1 MSQAELV
8 PPASAGPVPLPASA
22 GPVRSPRALLLTV
35 FPSIM
40 LPVFLAVIDQTIVA
54 TALPAIARSLGEV
67 ERLSWVVVSY
77 LVANMIAAPIYGR
90 LADAFGRRRLMLAA
104 LVVFI
109 TASILC
115 AVSTTM
121 MMLVAA
127 RVLQGFGGG
136 GLMVLSQ
143 ALIGE
148 SVPPRE
154 RGHFQGYLAT
164 MIVCGS
170 TFGPVAGGFLTEWF
184 GWRSVF
190 LVNVPLGVVAMLLV
204 LRLPR
209 ATAPHP
215 GRLSFDAIGV
225 ALLIAFVAPLLV
237 ALELA
242 QRLDPRLLSA
252 IAALAVVA
260 LVSLVLLF
268 RQERRAPAPLLSL
281 ALMRLPAVWRADAM
295 AGFSGASLISLVT
308 FLPIYLQ
315 VVDGASPAET
325 GFLMLPLTAG
335 VGCGSFLAGR
345 MISWTGRTAILPSLG
360 LVVTFTT
367 LVGLAIFAPLLTRW
381 QIMWLLGF
389 SAFFQGSAMPVAQV
403 TVQMVAGPRQLGVG
417 AASVHLARSLGSAFG
432 VALVGAV
439 LFGVLAATD
448 NDTAVLFAGMVRE
461 GPAAMAHLTPGRHA
475 EVQTEIGNAFRAVF
489 LTVSVFSCCISALAW
504 TLPIRRLAV

>member
-1 MSQAELV
+1 MSQATAM
-8 PPASAGPVPLPASA
+8 PPDEAGAYPSARG
-22 GPVRSPRALLLTV
+22 LLLTV

-77 LVANMIAAPIYGR
+77 LVANMIAAPVYGR
-90 LADAFGRRRLMLAA
+90 LADAFGRRKLMLTA
-104 LVVFI
+104 LAVFI
-109 TASILC
+109 AASLLC
-115 AVSTTM
+115 AISTTM
-121 MMLVAA
+121 LMLVAA
-127 RVLQGFGGG
+127 RVVQGFGGG

-154 RGHFQGYLAT
+154 RGHFQGYLST

-170 TFGPVAGGFLTEWF
+170 AFGPVAGGVLTEWF

-190 LVNVPLGVVAMLLV
+190 LVNLPLGVIAMLLV

-209 ATAPHP
+209 GQQTPPARH
-215 GRLSFDAIGV
+215 SFDGIGV
-225 ALLIAFVAPLLV
+225 ALLAGFVAPALM

-242 QRLDPRLLSA
+242 QRFDPHTLPLM
-252 IAALAVVA
+252 AALAAFSVIA
-260 LVSLVLLF
+260 LVLLL
-268 RQERRAPAPLLSL
+268 RQERRVTSPLLPL
-281 ALMRLPAVWRADAM
+281 ALMRQPAIWRADAM
-295 AGFSGASLISLVT
+295 AAFSGASLVAMIT
-308 FLPIYLQ
+308 FVPIYLQ

-325 GFLMLPLTAG
+325 GFLMLPLTVG
-335 VGCGSFLAGR
+335 VGLGSFLVGKT
-345 MISWTGRTAILPSLG
+345 ISWTGRTAILPSLG
-360 LVVTFTT
+360 LIVTFCT
-367 LVGLAIFAPLLTRW
+367 LVALAIFVPLLSRS
-381 QIMWLLGF
+381 QMMWMLGF

-403 TVQMVAGPRQLGVG
+403 TVQTVAGPRQLGVG

-448 NDTAVLFAGMVRE
+448 SDTARLFTGMVRE
-461 GPAAMAHLTPGRHA
+461 GPAAMAHLTPERHA
-475 EVQTEIGNAFRAVF
+475 DVQAEIRNAFRAVF

-504 TLPIRRLAV
+504 TLPIRKMPV

>member
-1 MSQAELV
+1 MSQAETL
-8 PPASAGPVPLPASA
+8 PPEEL
-22 GPVRSPRALLLTV
+22 RAYPSSRGLLLQV

-40 LPVFLAVIDQTIVA
+40 LPVFMAVIDQTIVA

-77 LVANMIAAPIYGR
+77 LVANMIAAPVYGR
-90 LADAFGRRRLMLAA
+90 LADTFGRRRLMLTALAVFVAA
-104 LVVFI
+104 S
-109 TASILC
+109 ALC
-115 AVSTTM
+115 AASTTM
-121 MMLVAA
+121 LLLVAA
-127 RVLQGFGGG
+127 RIVQGFGAG

-190 LVNVPLGVVAMLLV
+190 LVNLPLGAVAMLLV
-204 LRLPR
+204 LRLPS
-209 ATAPHP
+209 ASQAQP
-215 GRLSFDAIGV
+215 GRHAFDGIGV
-225 ALLIAFVAPLLV
+225 ALLTAFVAPLLI

-242 QRLDPRLLSA
+242 QHLDPRALPA
-252 IAALAVVA
+252 IAALAAVA
-260 LVSLVLLF
+260 VIALLLLF
-268 RQERRAPAPLLSL
+268 RQERRAAAPLLPL
-281 ALMRLPAVWRADAM
+281 PLMRQPSIWRADAM
-295 AGFSGASLISLVT
+295 AGFAGASLVSMVT

-325 GFLMLPLTAG
+325 GFLMLPLTMG
-335 VGCGSFLAGR
+335 VGLGSFTMGR
-345 MISWTGRTAILPSLG
+345 MISWTGRTAILPSVAL
-360 LVVTFTT
+360 LVTFAT
-367 LVGLAIFAPLLTRW
+367 LVSLAIFAPSLSRLE
-381 QIMWLLGF
+381 IVWLLGF

-417 AASVHLARSLGSAFG
+417 AASVHLTRSLGSAFG

-461 GPAAMAHLTPGRHA
+461 GPAAMAHLSPQRHA
-475 EVQTEIGNAFRAVF
+475 VVQTEIGNAFRAVF

-504 TLPIRRLAV
+504 TLPVRRLVV

>member
-1 MSQAELV
+1 MSQAEAA
-8 PPASAGPVPLPASA
+8 PPTAAGAFP
-22 GPVRSPRALLLTV
+22 SPRALLLTV

-77 LVANMIAAPIYGR
+77 LVANMVAAPVYGR
-90 LADAFGRRRLMLAA
+90 LADAFGRRRLMLTA
-104 LVVFI
+104 LIVFI
-109 TASILC
+109 VASLLC
-115 AVSTTM
+115 AISTSM
-121 MMLVAA
+121 LMLVAT
-127 RVLQGFGGG
+127 RVVQGFGGG

-190 LVNVPLGVVAMLLV
+190 LVNVPLGAIAMLLV

-209 ATAPHP
+209 ASETHH
-215 GRLSFDAIGV
+215 GRHGFDALGV
-225 ALLIAFVAPLLV
+225 ALLAAFVAPLLV

-242 QRLDPRLLSA
+242 QHLDPLLLPA
-252 IAALAVVA
+252 MAGLIAVALA
-260 LVSLVLLF
+260 SLILLF
-268 RQERRAPAPLLSL
+268 RQERRAASPLLPL
-281 ALMRLPAVWRADAM
+281 ALMRLPAIWRADAM
-295 AGFSGASLISLVT
+295 AGFAGASLVSMIT

-325 GFLMLPLTAG
+325 GFLMLPLTVA
-335 VGCGSFLAGR
+335 VGCGSFLVGR
-345 MISWTGRTAILPSLG
+345 MISWTGRTAIIPSVG
-360 LVVTFTT
+360 LLVTFAT
-367 LVGLAIFAPLLTRW
+367 LVGLAIFAPLLSRW
-381 QIMWLLGF
+381 QMMWLLGL

-417 AASVHLARSLGSAFG
+417 AASVHLTRSLGSAFG

-448 NDTAVLFAGMVRE
+448 NDTAVLFSSMVRE
-461 GPAAMAHLTPGRHA
+461 GPAAMAHLTPQRHA
-475 EVQTEIGNAFRAVF
+475 EVRTEIGNAFRAVF

-504 TLPIRRLAV
+504 TLPVRRLAV

>member
-1 MSQAELV
+1 MSQAEAAA
-8 PPASAGPVPLPASA
+8 PDDAAYPSS
-22 GPVRSPRALLLTV
+22 RTLLLTV

-90 LADAFGRRRLMLAA
+90 LADAFGRRRLMLMA
-104 LVVFI
+104 LVLFI
-109 TASILC
+109 AASALC
-115 AVSTTM
+115 AASTTM
-121 MMLVAA
+121 LMLVAA
-127 RVLQGFGGG
+127 RVVQGFGGG

-154 RGHFQGYLAT
+154 RGHFQGYLST

-170 TFGPVAGGFLTEWF
+170 AFGPVAGGFLTEWF

-190 LVNVPLGVVAMLLV
+190 LINLPLGVFAMLLV
-204 LRLPR
+204 LRLPGGG
-209 ATAPHP
+209 PVHQ
-215 GRLSFDAIGV
+215 GRHGFDGIGV
-225 ALLIAFVAPLLV
+225 ALLTAFVTPLLI
-237 ALELA
+237 ALELS
-242 QRLDPRLLSA
+242 QRLDARLLPA
-252 IAALAVVA
+252 MAGLTALAVA
-260 LVSLVLLF
+260 SLLLLF
-268 RQERRAPAPLLSL
+268 RQERRTASPLLPL
-281 ALMRLPAVWRADAM
+281 ALMRQPAIWRADVM
-295 AGFSGASLISLVT
+295 AGFSGASLVAMVT
-308 FLPIYLQ
+308 FMPIYLQ

-325 GFLMLPLTAG
+325 GFLMLPLTVG
-335 VGCGSFLAGR
+335 VGLGSFLVGK
-345 MISWTGRTAILPSLG
+345 MISWTGRTAILPSCG
-360 LVVTFTT
+360 LIVTFAT
-367 LVGLAIFAPLLTRW
+367 LVCLAIVAPLLDRAAM
-381 QIMWLLGF
+381 MWLLGF

-439 LFGVLAATD
+439 LFGVLATTD
-448 NDTAVLFAGMVRE
+448 SDTAALFSGMVRE
-461 GPAAMAHLTPGRHA
+461 GPAAMAHLTAERHA
-475 EVQTEIGNAFRAVF
+475 EVRAEIGNAFRAVF

-504 TLPIRRLAV
+504 TLPIRRLSV

>member
-1 MSQAELV
+1 MSQAEV
-8 PPASAGPVPLPASA
+8 AAGAHP
-22 GPVRSPRALLLTV
+22 SPRALLLTV

-77 LVANMIAAPIYGR
+77 LVANMIAAPVYGR
-90 LADAFGRRRLMLAA
+90 LADAFGRRRLMLTA
-104 LVVFI
+104 LAVFI
-109 TASILC
+109 VASVLC

-121 MMLVAA
+121 LMLLAA
-127 RVLQGFGGG
+127 RLVQGFGGG

-170 TFGPVAGGFLTEWF
+170 AFGPVAGGFLTEWF

-190 LVNVPLGVVAMLLV
+190 LVNLPLGIIAMLLV

-209 ATAPHP
+209 TSGTHQ
-215 GRLSFDAIGV
+215 GRHAFDAVGV
-225 ALLIAFVAPLLV
+225 ALLAAFVAPLLI

-242 QRLDPRLLSA
+242 QRLDVRLLPGMV
-252 IAALAVVA
+252 ALTAVA

-268 RQERRAPAPLLSL
+268 RQERRATSPLLPL
-281 ALMRLPAVWRADAM
+281 ALMRLPTIWRADAM
-295 AGFSGASLISLVT
+295 AGFAGASLVSMVT

-315 VVDGASPAET
+315 VVDGVSPAET
-325 GFLMLPLTAG
+325 GFLMLPLTVG
-335 VGCGSFLAGR
+335 VGCGSFTAGR

-360 LVVTFTT
+360 LLVTFAT
-367 LVGLAIFAPLLTRW
+367 LVGVAIFAPVLTRW
-381 QIMWLLGF
+381 EIMWLLGL

-448 NDTAVLFAGMVRE
+448 GDTAVLFTGMVRE

-475 EVQTEIGNAFRAVF
+475 EVQAEIGNAFRAVF
-489 LTVSVFSCCISALAW
+489 LTVSVFSCCISALSW
-504 TLPIRRLAV
+504 TLPVRRLAL

>member
-1 MSQAELV
+1 MSQAEAV
-8 PPASAGPVPLPASA
+8 GEYPSSRG
-22 GPVRSPRALLLTV
+22 LLLTV

-77 LVANMIAAPIYGR
+77 LVANMIAAPVYGR
-90 LADAFGRRRLMLAA
+90 LADAFGRRKLMLTA
-104 LVVFI
+104 LAVFI
-109 TASILC
+109 AASVLC

-121 MMLVAA
+121 LMLVAA
-127 RVLQGFGGG
+127 RVVQGFGGG

-190 LVNVPLGVVAMLLV
+190 LVNLPLGIIAMLLV

-209 ATAPHP
+209 TAQTHH
-215 GRLSFDAIGV
+215 GRHSFDLIGV
-225 ALLIAFVAPLLV
+225 ALLTVFVAPLLF

-242 QRLDPRLLSA
+242 QRLDPRTLPA
-252 IAALAVVA
+252 MVGLAVVA
-260 LVSLVLLF
+260 VVALLLLL
-268 RQERRAPAPLLSL
+268 RQERRAKAPLLPL
-281 ALMRLPAVWRADAM
+281 ALMREASIWRADAM
-295 AGFSGASLISLVT
+295 AGFAGASLVAMIT

-325 GFLMLPLTAG
+325 GFLMLPLTMG
-335 VGCGSFLAGR
+335 VGFGSFTIGK
-345 MISWTGRTAILPSLG
+345 MISWTGRTAILPSVCL
-360 LVVTFTT
+360 LVTFAT
-367 LVGLAIFAPLLTRW
+367 LVGLAIFAPVLTRW
-381 QIMWLLGF
+381 EIMWLLGL

-417 AASVHLARSLGSAFG
+417 AASVHLTRSLGSAFG

-448 NDTAVLFAGMVRE
+448 NDTAVLFTGMVRE
-461 GPAAMAHLTPGRHA
+461 GPAAMAHLTPARHA
-475 EVQTEIGNAFRAVF
+475 AVQAEIGDAFRAVF
-489 LTVSVFSCCISALAW
+489 LTVSIFSCCISALAW

>member
-1 MSQAELV
+1 MSQAEV
-8 PPASAGPVPLPASA
+8 AAGAQP
-22 GPVRSPRALLLTV
+22 SPRALLLTV

-90 LADAFGRRRLMLAA
+90 LADAFGRRRLMLTA
-104 LVVFI
+104 LAVFI
-109 TASILC
+109 VASVMC
-115 AVSTTM
+115 AASTTM
-121 MMLVAA
+121 LTLVAS
-127 RVLQGFGGG
+127 RFVQGFGGG

-190 LVNVPLGVVAMLLV
+190 LVNLPLGAIAMLLV

-209 ATAPHP
+209 GSAAHQ
-215 GRLSFDAIGV
+215 GRHAFDGIGV
-225 ALLIAFVAPLLV
+225 ALLAAFVAPLLI

-242 QRLDPRLLSA
+242 QRLDARLVPAMASL
-252 IAALAVVA
+252 AAVA
-260 LVSLVLLF
+260 LIALLLLF
-268 RQERRAPAPLLSL
+268 RQERRATSPLLPL
-281 ALMRLPAVWRADAM
+281 ALMRQPAIWRADAM
-295 AGFSGASLISLVT
+295 AGFAGASLVSLIT

-315 VVDGASPAET
+315 IVDGASAAET
-325 GFLMLPLTAG
+325 GFLMLPLTVS
-335 VGCGSFLAGR
+335 VGMGSFIAGR
-345 MISWTGRTAILPSLG
+345 MISWTSRTAILPSVG
-360 LVVTFTT
+360 LMVTFAT
-367 LVGLAIFAPLLTRW
+367 LVGLAIFAPALNRW
-381 QIMWLLGF
+381 EMMWLLGL

-417 AASVHLARSLGSAFG
+417 AASIHLTRSLGSAFG

-461 GPAAMAHLTPGRHA
+461 GPAAMAHLSQARQT
-475 EVQTEIGNAFRAVF
+475 EVQAEIGDAFRAVF
-489 LTVSVFSCCISALAW
+489 LTVSVFSCCISALSW
-504 TLPIRRLAV
+504 TLPVRRLAL